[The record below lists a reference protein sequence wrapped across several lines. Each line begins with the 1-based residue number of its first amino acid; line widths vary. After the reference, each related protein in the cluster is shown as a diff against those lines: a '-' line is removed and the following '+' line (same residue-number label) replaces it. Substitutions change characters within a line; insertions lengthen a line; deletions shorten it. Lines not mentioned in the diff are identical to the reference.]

1 MRLLEYL
8 DDVLVIVGTALVGV
22 GVWLIY
28 PPAAL
33 IVVGAVMLAIGLY
46 AARAS

>member
-46 AARAS
+46 AARR

>member
-33 IVVGAVMLAIGLY
+33 IVVGAVLLAIGLY
-46 AARAS
+46 AARR

>member
-8 DDVLVIVGTALVGV
+8 DDVLVVVGTALVGV

-46 AARAS
+46 AARR

>member
-46 AARAS
+46 VARR